1 MHESPWPNFTIAIA
15 HNPLQSTP
23 PTWVRRGWEQVYSPT
38 ERRGEA
44 SCVPITVRVLIT
56 AFPEWQHSQT
66 CPTQHFL
73 HRSSK
78 TPKWEKSQ
86 EPYLSF
92 LLSIAPLEI
101 MKPPS
106 STPFPK
112 LRIPNQIHQ
121 SAASLL
127 FPGPES
133 MAEWIPSGRSLGGK
147 GYVQAPPPPLQA
159 SVSLPGLLHPFIQL
173 A

>member
-1 MHESPWPNFTIAIA
+1 MKLP
-15 HNPLQSTP
+15 
-23 PTWVRRGWEQVYSPT
+23 VYPS
-38 ERRGEA
+38 GY
-44 SCVPITVRVLIT
+44 LIT
-56 AFPEWQHSQT
+56 ALPEWQHSQT
-66 CPTQHFL
+66 RPTQHFL

-106 STPFPK
+106 ITPFPK

-121 SAASLL
+121 RAASLL

-147 GYVQAPPPPLQA
+147 GYVQAPPPHCRLQCP
-159 SVSLPGLLHPFIQL
+159 SQVCYIPSFSWLSK
-173 A
+173 